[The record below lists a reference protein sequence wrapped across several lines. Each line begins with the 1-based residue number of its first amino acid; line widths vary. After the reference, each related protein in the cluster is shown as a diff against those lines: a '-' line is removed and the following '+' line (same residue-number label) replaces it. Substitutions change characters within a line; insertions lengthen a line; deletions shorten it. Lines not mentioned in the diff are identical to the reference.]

1 VQAPVSDLG
10 TFQVGSPPGKAP
22 ARPPLRLLA
31 LFQGLALAPMPDHL
45 ISSLILDHDI
55 GKDEVMDEAWQVAP
69 EPHRNGGNA
78 PP

>member
-1 VQAPVSDLG
+1 
-10 TFQVGSPPGKAP
+10 
-22 ARPPLRLLA
+22 LRLLA

-45 ISSLILDHDI
+45 ISSLILDRDI
-55 GKDEVMDEAWQVAP
+55 GKDEVMDEAQVAP

>member
-1 VQAPVSDLG
+1 
-10 TFQVGSPPGKAP
+10 
-22 ARPPLRLLA
+22 LRLLA